1 MDTFPAW
8 PAFVAALIA
17 LFAKTSAT
25 SVLQVLS
32 RLRARTFLLP
42 EDARML
48 GVKPV
53 SEEAEIVRRFAGV
66 WRNDVENLPMF
77 LALALTYVL
86 AGAPAA
92 GTSLLFGAYVVLRYL
107 HTGAYLAG
115 LQPGRALCYL
125 GSLAVCWTIAL
136 KALLLVTAA

>member
-1 MDTFPAW
+1 MNSYPAL
-8 PAFVAALIA
+8 PAFAATLLA

-25 SVLQVLS
+25 SLLQVAS

-48 GVKPV
+48 GVEPV
-53 SEEAEIVRRFAGV
+53 QEEAAIVRRFAGV
-66 WRNDVENLPMF
+66 WRNDVENLPLF

-86 AGAPAA
+86 AGAPATGA
-92 GTSLLFGAYVVLRYL
+92 SVLFGAYVLLRYL
-107 HTGAYLAG
+107 HTGAYLGG

-125 GSLAVCWTIAL
+125 GSLAVCWAIAV
-136 KALLLVTAA
+136 KALLLVLAA

>member
-1 MDTFPAW
+1 MTTYPAW
-8 PAFVAALIA
+8 PAFVAALLA

-25 SVLQVLS
+25 SLLQVAS

-48 GVKPV
+48 GVNPV
-53 SEEAEIVRRFAGV
+53 AEEADLVRRFAGV
-66 WRNDVENLPMF
+66 WRNDVENLPLF

-86 AGAPAA
+86 AGAPLFGA
-92 GTSLLFGAYVVLRYL
+92 SVLFGAYVTLRYL

-125 GSLAVCWTIAL
+125 ASLAVCWTIAL
-136 KALLLVTAA
+136 KALLLVLEA

>member
-1 MDTFPAW
+1 MDSFPAW

-25 SVLQVLS
+25 SLLQVAW

-48 GVKPV
+48 GVQPV
-53 SEEAEIVRRFAGV
+53 AEEAEIVRRFAGV
-66 WRNDVENLPMF
+66 WRNDVENLPLF
-77 LALALTYVL
+77 LVLALTWVL
-86 AGAPAA
+86 AGAPASGA
-92 GTSLLFGAYVVLRYL
+92 WLLFGAYVALRYL
-107 HTGAYLAG
+107 HTGAYLG
-115 LQPGRALCYL
+115 RLQPGRALCYL

-136 KALLLVTAA
+136 KALLLVLAA

>member
-1 MDTFPAW
+1 MNAFPAW
-8 PAFVAALIA
+8 PAFVAALLA

-25 SVLQVLS
+25 SVLQVAS

-53 SEEAEIVRRFAGV
+53 DEEAEIVRRFAGV
-66 WRNDVENLPMF
+66 WRNDMENLPLF
-77 LALALTYVL
+77 LALALAYVL
-86 AGAPAA
+86 AGAPASVA
-92 GTSLLFGAYVVLRYL
+92 WWLFGAYVALRYL
-107 HTGAYLAG
+107 HSGAYLAG

-125 GSLAVCWTIAL
+125 GSLAVCWIIAVRT
-136 KALLLVTAA
+136 LLLVLAA